1 MALSNLRPQ
10 IMRKGNIRYWLFI
23 DEFVDLRN
31 DSLEINYNVFVFFL
45 VELRCDIVGLDEI
58 RNSQTKPGSQV
69 VAAHTFS

>member
-31 DSLEINYNVFVFFL
+31 DSLEINYNNVFVFFL

-58 RNSQTKPGSQV
+58 RNSHSNKAG
-69 VAAHTFS
+69 